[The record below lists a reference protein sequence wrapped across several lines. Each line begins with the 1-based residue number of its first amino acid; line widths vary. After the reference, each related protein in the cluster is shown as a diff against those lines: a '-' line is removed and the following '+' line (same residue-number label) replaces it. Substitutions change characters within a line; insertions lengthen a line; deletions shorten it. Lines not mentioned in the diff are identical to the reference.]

1 MSWQTI
7 LLIVLTALLLFVW
20 LPWLIIS
27 IRKLRRETSGPSA
40 PTCHPEPTLCHPELV
55 EGSRHPEPTL
65 CHPEPTP
72 CHPEPTPC
80 HPEPVEGSPTDSNNK
95 K

>member
-27 IRKLRRETSGPSA
+27 IRRLQRETSRRPASS
-40 PTCHPEPTLCHPELV
+40 CHPELDP
-55 EGSRHPEPTL
+55 RHSGL
-65 CHPEPTP
+65 DP
-72 CHPEPTPC
+72 CHPEFDPCHPGLDPGSPTTC
-80 HPEPVEGSPTDSNNK
+80 HPEPVEGSPTESETNK
-95 K
+95 